1 MMKELISVI
10 VPVYNVEKYL
20 DNCVQSILRQS
31 YTNLE
36 IILIDDGSTD
46 KSSQLCDEYSQKD
59 KRIKVIHKKNGGQ
72 SDARNVGIT
81 VATGKYIAFVD
92 SDDYIDEQ
100 FLEQLYLA
108 IKKNKSD
115 ISMCKY
121 KKTYKLNE
129 KNKKIYN
136 KCIIYSPEEALR
148 ELLLFQNADNYI
160 WNKLYKKELF
170 FKLSFKVGKKMED
183 LGIIYLIFSKAKKIV
198 SIDYEGYFYVQ
209 REGSTMWQVNS
220 QLILDTMEMV
230 NERFDYINKK
240 FPQLVDEANINRLV
254 FIKYY
259 FEDIGKTNRKEMM
272 KEKVLDGEY
281 KFYKKNY
288 LKYKREVNKTSNSKV
303 RMLDFYL
310 LYISKNLLVNLYYI
324 KTKLKK
330 LGGKNEK
337 NSDNNVSFCT

>member
-115 ISMCKY
+115 ISMSKY

-254 FIKYY
+254 FIKY
-259 FEDIGKTNRKEMM
+259 
-272 KEKVLDGEY
+272 
-281 KFYKKNY
+281 
-288 LKYKREVNKTSNSKV
+288 
-303 RMLDFYL
+303 
-310 LYISKNLLVNLYYI
+310 
-324 KTKLKK
+324 
-330 LGGKNEK
+330 
-337 NSDNNVSFCT
+337 